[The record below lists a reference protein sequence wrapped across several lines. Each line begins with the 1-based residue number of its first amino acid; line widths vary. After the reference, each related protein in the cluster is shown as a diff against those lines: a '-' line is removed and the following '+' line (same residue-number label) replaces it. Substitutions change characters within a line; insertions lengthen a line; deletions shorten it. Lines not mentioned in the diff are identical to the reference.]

1 MRNCGNFEIT
11 SRCACSRQKNM
22 NHEISMIAHARGVP
36 ELHGL
41 WRLHTRMKIV
51 GSISMLVSKVHPE
64 PENAMLVE

>member
-1 MRNCGNFEIT
+1 
-11 SRCACSRQKNM
+11 M